1 MNIQYI
7 LEIVGTFAFA
17 ISGALAV
24 RDQQHQDWFNASF
37 TAFITAIG
45 GGTLRD
51 MLLNSYP
58 LVWISDITI
67 IYAILMGIIC
77 TFLFYKY
84 LIGLRRTLFFFDT
97 WGIAL
102 FTIVG
107 TEKALHL
114 GVRPEI
120 AAIMG
125 VFSAIMGGVFRD
137 MMTNVIPIVYSREV
151 YATACFTG
159 ACTYLVLDSFNV
171 ERNLRFILAALVII
185 IIRIL
190 AVKYKWSVPA
200 FFRS

>member
-1 MNIQYI
+1 MKIQYI
-7 LEIVGTFAFA
+7 LEIIGTFSFA
-17 ISGALAV
+17 ISGALLV
-24 RDQQHQDWFNASF
+24 RDKQHQDWFSATF

-51 MLLNSYP
+51 ILLNSYP

-67 IYAILMGIIC
+67 IYAIIAGVLC
-77 TFLFYKY
+77 TFIFYKF
-84 LIGLRRTLFFFDT
+84 LIGLRKTLFFFDT

-107 TEKALHL
+107 TEKALNL

-125 VFSAIMGGVFRD
+125 VFSAVMGGVFRD
-137 MMTNVIPIVYSREV
+137 MMTNEIPIVYSSKEV
-151 YATACFTG
+151 YATACLFG
-159 ACTYLVLDSFNV
+159 ATTYLILNSLGCDRNFN
-171 ERNLRFILAALVII
+171 FIASASVII

-190 AVKYKWSVPA
+190 AVKYKWQVPV
-200 FFRS
+200 FFR

>member
-1 MNIQYI
+1 MKIQYI
-7 LEIVGTFAFA
+7 LEIVGTFSFA

-24 RDQQHQDWFNASF
+24 RDQKHQDWFSASF
-37 TAFITAIG
+37 TAFITSIG

-51 MLLNSYP
+51 ILLDSYP

-67 IYAILMGIIC
+67 IYAVMAGILV
-77 TFLFYKY
+77 TFVFYKY
-84 LIGLRRTLFFFDT
+84 LIGLRKTLFFFDT

-125 VFSAIMGGVFRD
+125 VFSAVMGGVIRD
-137 MMTNVIPIVYSREV
+137 VMTNEIPIIYSREV

-159 ACTYLVLDSFNV
+159 ACTYLMLNGMGVG
-171 ERNLRFILAALVII
+171 RYTAFITAAFVII

-190 AVKYKWSVPA
+190 AVKYKWRVPA
-200 FFRS
+200 FFR